1 VVQTPRGERVISAE
15 DYFVGPNIDITRLTV
30 LRPGD
35 LLSSIRIPPTWAG
48 ARFYF
53 EKIRDRAVWD
63 FPLLNVASAMTLSG
77 ERIERIRIAVN
88 VVAARPLRLA
98 PVEQAVIGKPRN
110 AATGEMAGNLA
121 VRGAVPLQFNGYK
134 IPLMRNLVKRAIGG
148 GQETTWTSYSGQ

>member
-1 VVQTPRGERVISAE
+1 RGERVISAE

-48 ARFYF
+48 PRFYL
-53 EKIRDRAVWD
+53 EKTRDRAGWD

-88 VVAARPLRLA
+88 AVAARPLRLA
-98 PVEQAVIGKPRN
+98 PVEKASIGTPRN
-110 AATGEMAGNLA
+110 
-121 VRGAVPLQFNGYK
+121 
-134 IPLMRNLVKRAIGG
+134 
-148 GQETTWTSYSGQ
+148 